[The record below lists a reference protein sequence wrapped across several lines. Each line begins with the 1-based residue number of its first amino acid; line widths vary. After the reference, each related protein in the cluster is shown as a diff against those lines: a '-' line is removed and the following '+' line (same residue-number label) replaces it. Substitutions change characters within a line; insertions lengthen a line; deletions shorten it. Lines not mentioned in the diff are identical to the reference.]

1 MTQSQQL
8 MKYVKALVADET
20 SAVDFETGL
29 CRYCDRVVEA
39 FDTDEIQGHGPSCPW
54 KRVRQLVG
62 AA

>member
-1 MTQSQQL
+1 